1 MAANPEANPSAGAAS
16 REDILNLLHRQAA
29 LYRELQT
36 LAERQRDVIRAA
48 DTRPL
53 LRLLADR
60 QKLTD
65 ELTEV
70 SGRIT
75 PYRARWAELRDA
87 LTTQQREAA
96 DRLLREAAE
105 RLGRVME
112 TDEADARLLA
122 VRKSQAATD
131 ATAVQ
136 AGQRMLA
143 AYGARSEPKAK
154 HLDRTDEE
162 SD

>member
-1 MAANPEANPSAGAAS
+1 MAANPETISSARA
-16 REDILNLLHRQAA
+16 EPNEEILHLLQRQAG
-29 LYRELQT
+29 LYRELQS
-36 LAERQRDVIRAA
+36 LAERQRDAICGA

-70 SGRIT
+70 SGRIA
-75 PYRARWAELRDA
+75 PYRERWNELRDA

-105 RLGRVME
+105 RLGRVIQ

-122 VRKSQAATD
+122 VRKSQTATA

-136 AGQRMLA
+136 SGQRMLA
-143 AYGARSEPKAK
+143 AYGSQAGQEAK
-154 HLDRTDEE
+154 HLDRTDEG

>member
-1 MAANPEANPSAGAAS
+1 MAANPEANPTACAEPS
-16 REDILNLLHRQAA
+16 EEILDLLQRQAA

-36 LAERQRDVIRAA
+36 LAERQRDVIGGA

-70 SGRIT
+70 SGRIA
-75 PYRARWAELRDA
+75 PYRARWNELRDA

-105 RLGRVME
+105 RLGRVIQ

-122 VRKSQAATD
+122 VRKSQTATA

-143 AYGARSEPKAK
+143 AYGARAGPEAK